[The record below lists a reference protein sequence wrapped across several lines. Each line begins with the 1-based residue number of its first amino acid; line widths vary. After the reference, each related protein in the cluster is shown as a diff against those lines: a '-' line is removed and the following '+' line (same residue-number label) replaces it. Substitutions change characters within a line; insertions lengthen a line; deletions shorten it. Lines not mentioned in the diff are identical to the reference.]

1 MSLFLFSPLSLLYL
15 TSVSPPSLALFSP
28 LSSPPL
34 ILFVVFIHAG
44 GDQGLKYSLSP
55 DSSACA
61 RCTIAILASV
71 PWRSS
76 GRSWAWCSGRGA
88 EKKSVKMRKMREM
101 RDRWETNEKDWE
113 GQSESHLEQHMM
125 THTQQGTR
133 RSTPHGQY
141 YIFQSIFSVYRNTL
155 PFPQSVEAFQ
165 PARSSRKHMVVRFM
179 SSGRPVARSS
189 RLYETQEKCVCVCC
203 VCVCVCTKLVVVVC
217 V

>member
-15 TSVSPPSLALFSP
+15 TSVSPLSLALFSP

-71 PWRSS
+71 PWRSGRSGRSS

-125 THTQQGTR
+125 THTHNKVRGVPPLTVNIISFSLSFQSTETPYLSHSLSR
-133 RSTPHGQY
+133 RSNPRGH
-141 YIFQSIFSVYRNTL
+141 
-155 PFPQSVEAFQ
+155 
-165 PARSSRKHMVVRFM
+165 
-179 SSGRPVARSS
+179 PVS
-189 RLYETQEKCVCVCC
+189 TWW
-203 VCVCVCTKLVVVVC
+203 
-217 V
+217 